1 MNSVRLYMA
10 ENSENILSQQDLAW
24 EGSYFSLMADL
35 KRINLSRYE
44 ELAVRLSAGGEE
56 LLELPNGTY
65 KISVD
70 KNGCGYSCRETDGI
84 NFQRLGWMKLTEN
97 LAERITAI
105 TDALAECEARAQIDG

>member
-1 MNSVRLYMA
+1 MSDNPD
-10 ENSENILSQQDLAW
+10 NFLSQRDLDW
-24 EGSYFSLMADL
+24 ERLYFSLMADL
-35 KRINLSRYE
+35 RRNNLSRYE

-70 KNGCGYSCRETDGI
+70 KNGCGYSWRESDGI
-84 NFQRLGWMKLTEN
+84 NFQRLGWMKLTDDPT
-97 LAERITAI
+97 ERVTAI